1 MAYLSALAWQI
12 AHHRGQNNVAFI
24 VGQALCH
31 AIAHRS
37 HQRMSGTQIDAN
49 GNAPL
54 VWIRRLAGFGNLQ
67 KCHLKLQCLCGQ
79 IKCRRQAHAALPVQI
94 FQ

>member
-1 MAYLSALAWQI
+1 M
-12 AHHRGQNNVAFI
+12 RGA
-24 VGQALCH
+24 
-31 AIAHRS
+31 
-37 HQRMSGTQIDAN
+37 QIDAN

-54 VWIRRLAGFGNLQ
+54 VWVRRLAGFRNLQ

>member
-1 MAYLSALAWQI
+1 M
-12 AHHRGQNNVAFI
+12 RGA
-24 VGQALCH
+24 
-31 AIAHRS
+31 
-37 HQRMSGTQIDAN
+37 QIDAN

-54 VWIRRLAGFGNLQ
+54 VGIRRLAGFGNLQ

-79 IKCRRQAHAALPVQI
+79 IKCRRQVRAALRVQI